1 MRIEGFMNESTYT
14 VDKYLFYFYSSYLE
28 KIGFDAGSG
37 PGIIGNW
44 SL

>member
-1 MRIEGFMNESTYT
+1 MKRHTLWINISFIF
-14 VDKYLFYFYSSYLE
+14 DSSNLE